1 MDAWAQCSSVRKLPQ
16 VILPSVILTG
26 GIFCW
31 KTRLLS
37 INPHYP
43 TGLRSSGG
51 IVTEERGKRYLVG
64 KRWLVFLMAC
74 QWQVVRRALESAG
87 FSCVALSNVCQWLSE
102 AEVESTEATASSS
115 LPPFLSQNTTVTP
128 APDMLTLGAS
138 LGCPQSPKIKYEDLG

>member
-1 MDAWAQCSSVRKLPQ
+1 M
-16 VILPSVILTG
+16 
-26 GIFCW
+26 
-31 KTRLLS
+31 
-37 INPHYP
+37 
-43 TGLRSSGG
+43 
-51 IVTEERGKRYLVG
+51 
-64 KRWLVFLMAC
+64 FLMAC

-87 FSCVALSNVCQWLSE
+87 FSCAALSNACQWLSE